1 MFVVTALLER
11 AEPNEHP
18 NTNTNRT
25 STNKP
30 NNGTFDVNKQVASRW
45 KQGQSGNPLGRPQ
58 GARSKFSEAACADA
72 LADWTTHGKTTLAR
86 VREDDPSTYLRVL
99 FSIIPKDI
107 AVSIE
112 QRNGPLDSEEMRTM
126 RRLVEVIRAA
136 GATGLDPE
144 MVFAWIEEDLRARLA
159 QPLQG
164 AAI

>member
-1 MFVVTALLER
+1 MKQNPKSGLR
-11 AEPNEHP
+11 PW
-18 NTNTNRT
+18 
-25 STNKP
+25 KP
-30 NNGTFDVNKQVASRW
+30 
-45 KQGQSGNPLGRPQ
+45 GQSGNPLGRPQ

-164 AAI
+164 ATF